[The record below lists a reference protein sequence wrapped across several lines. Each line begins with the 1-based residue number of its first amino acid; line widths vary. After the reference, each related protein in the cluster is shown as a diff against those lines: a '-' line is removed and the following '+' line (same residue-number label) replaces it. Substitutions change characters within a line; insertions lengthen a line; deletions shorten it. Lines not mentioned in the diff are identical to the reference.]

1 MILIKNIHTVCPRR
15 SVPFFIVNTIENGLL
30 LLGHTVP
37 SLSVVLSILY
47 SEVRFDKM
55 DKTSLTPSLKKCFT
69 NWSETHA
76 ILYLLQIIIFYFH
89 FTVLSTIV
97 LCVKEVLSNSTEG
110 KILRKL
116 DNWLLG
122 QTLYLHIFRS
132 TASLQ
137 PKFCQKYCLSK
148 HYSYSYH
155 IAIDTSWTYC
165 I

>member
-1 MILIKNIHTVCPRR
+1 MILIKNIHTVCPRS

-116 DNWLLG
+116 D
-122 QTLYLHIFRS
+122 
-132 TASLQ
+132 
-137 PKFCQKYCLSK
+137 K
-148 HYSYSYH
+148 
-155 IAIDTSWTYC
+155 TSWTDVVLAYFS
-165 I
+165 INSKSATEILSEILSVQEL